1 MNMNKYY
8 RFSEIMWLLLTITVT
23 IMVVVLMISE
33 ESIEKSKWYLI
44 IPLLSAA
51 MYIMRR
57 SLRIRFEKNQS
68 EGNAKGKK

>member
-1 MNMNKYY
+1 MNKYY

-57 SLRIRFEKNQS
+57 SLRIRFEKNQG

>member
-1 MNMNKYY
+1 MNKYY